1 MTFGQQLRT
10 KRQSLGLSQTEVAAL
25 LDVSLSSIQKWELDM
40 KTPKLVMQEG
50 IMARLEAFSRF
61 DDSNNIDN
69 AT

>member
-1 MTFGQQLRT
+1 MTFGQQLRS
-10 KRQSLGLSQTEVAAL
+10 KRQDLGLSQTEVAAL
-25 LDVSLSSIQKWELDM
+25 LEVSLSSVQKWELDM

-61 DDSNNIDN
+61 DDPNNIDN